1 MGNFLS
7 GAYARLILDGSAARV
22 AYSANS
28 DFRHMNGEAASSAT
42 GGRA

>member
-7 GAYARLILDGSAARV
+7 GAYARLILDGSA
-22 AYSANS
+22 SAAASYLKS
-28 DFRHMNGEAASSAT
+28 DVRHMNGEAASSAT